1 MRQVSAPLFRDPAW
15 QDNLWDR
22 QLRLDL
28 LEIAQDRLKIA
39 RFWRMLL
46 EGAGYGPAS
55 NEWRRPVVQLL
66 FARVN
71 TAKRQLQLVLEQ
83 QGLAQD
89 QWKEAGVQVDE
100 LAAGLVPLL
109 VEVRAMVRPPTIE
122 RGLLCSRC
130 CAGLHCNLLVERTS
144 VATVRRSALVQILE
158 RFAMPPEKRLAAGQP
173 EEGVNASFLE
183 VWLAESA
190 WEQQLRLALQEK
202 ETALQEKAI
211 AVGIL
216 QKAAEANDETKIKAA
231 KEEVEAA
238 ETKIKAAKE
247 EVEAAEKKVAA
258 GPAQELPGPTVP
270 VDLGDFGLLELGEF
284 KADELLDVKQFMDFV
299 APNTTAD
306 RPLFLRKHLLNVH
319 NKAVEALQAEKIRLV
334 SLVGCPGTG
343 KTWCGWLV
351 AYTLQKVGKKTL
363 HLTIRNSDVTAIA
376 NFQVKKQYE
385 EVSWNGH
392 MLKQVLRE
400 SKCQVCIVDVSMDLA
415 DDATRIFTGVRQL
428 IERNENEFADVKFM
442 GLMSGHGETKIVGKP
457 SLHLSPCKL
466 VLWSWT
472 KDEVEELREK
482 LGDAGAP
489 PAQAYAVCGGSV
501 RFLFKPGDEE
511 GVIRAAVG
519 GLEQADMKR
528 LLALD
533 LGLDDVDKKHRTG
546 LLSFFPRK
554 GSHANDESFAQ
565 GVSAARPMPR
575 SDFVIKCIKQN
586 KHAKFEEVLNM
597 YKELSSMNAGAAGC
611 AFELLVHLFWRDAE
625 ATEQKVELSL
635 TGKEIAKEV
644 DVDCKQFK
652 KLEEK
657 PKSIED
663 YNKEAVAVV
672 DDIVGYFTPD
682 SPQYAVLDSILRFK
696 FGGKTEVLA
705 IQISIAKEHKH
716 GPLEDRPQL
725 LPPAPTKPQLALWDF
740 RKGEKPCE
748 WKPKDSHD
756 WELLHVSCQDFD
768 KRMGC
773 S

>member
-1 MRQVSAPLFRDPAW
+1 
-15 QDNLWDR
+15 
-22 QLRLDL
+22 
-28 LEIAQDRLKIA
+28 
-39 RFWRMLL
+39 MLL

-89 QWKEAGVQVDE
+89 QWKEAGDQ
-100 LAAGLVPLL
+100 
-109 VEVRAMVRPPTIE
+109 
-122 RGLLCSRC
+122 
-130 CAGLHCNLLVERTS
+130 
-144 VATVRRSALVQILE
+144 
-158 RFAMPPEKRLAAGQP
+158 
-173 EEGVNASFLE
+173 
-183 VWLAESA
+183 ESA
-190 WEQQLRLALQEK
+190 WEQQLRL
-202 ETALQEKAI
+202 ALQEKAI

-363 HLTIRNSDVTAIA
+363 HLTIRNSTVTAIA
-376 NFQVKKQYE
+376 NFQVKKQYTK
-385 EVSWNGH
+385 VSWNEY
-392 MLKQVLRE
+392 MLEQVLRE
-400 SKCQVCIVDVSMDLA
+400 SECQVCIVDVSMDKP
-415 DDATRIFTGVRQL
+415 DAATDIFIGIRQL
-428 IERNENEFADVKFM
+428 IEDGKFADVKFM
-442 GLMSGHGETKIVGKP
+442 GLLSGHGQEKITGKQLP
-457 SLHLSPCKL
+457 LQVIQTL
-466 VLWSWT
+466 VLWSWSEEEVTTLRT
-472 KDEVEELREK
+472 KLK
-482 LGDAGAP
+482 DAGSKP
-489 PAQAYAVCGGSV
+489 PSDEAYTVCGGSV
-501 RFLFKPGDEE
+501 RYLFRCEEDEK
-511 GVIRAAVG
+511 RTRKAVK
-519 GLEQADMKR
+519 GLSQDEMKK

-533 LGLDDVDKKHRTG
+533 MTLDDQQGKNRSR
-546 LLSFFPRK
+546 LLSFFPAS
-554 GSHANDESFAQ
+554 GASNAEDATFAE
-565 GVSAARPMPR
+565 GVSEARPMPR

-586 KHAKFEEVLNM
+586 QHAKFEEVLSM
-597 YKELSSMNAGAAGC
+597 YGKLSGMNPGAAGS
-611 AFELLVHLFWRDAE
+611 AFEVLVHLFWQE
-625 ATEQKVELSL
+625 AAANKQKVGLSL
-635 TGKEIAKEV
+635 KVGGKEIANVEV
-644 DVDCKQFK
+644 DCAEFPQS
-652 KLEEK
+652 
-657 PKSIED
+657 PKSIEEYD
-663 YNKEAVAVV
+663 KEAVAVHNNL
-672 DDIVGYFTPD
+672 VGYFTSD
-682 SPQYAVLDSILRFK
+682 SQRYPVLDSILRFK
-696 FGGKTEVLA
+696 FAGKTEVLA

-716 GPLEDRPQL
+716 GPLEDQPQL